1 MHSDAR
7 VSFSCSSFPAP
18 YLLRQSCLTACLLL
32 TANMVLLAL
41 KSTRVGILV
50 LKRTQVIR
58 GLRKFC
64 KMQRIIPW
72 FTISLTPTL
81 LTSGWGTAKQGSEQ
95 GQGSGVIRTPF
106 DCGNIYLAGEDRCL
120 CSGDIV
126 RAVLGAFGDASVHMS
141 DCVEGF
147 ACHDLSGDN
156 LPDDDDCTLAQLKA
170 LLDIGWMCGTDGTT
184 TYVYNCVF
192 NSMFLVTIVLMQPTF
207 YSEEGGAF
215 GQGTTTYVFNC
226 VFNSIYL
233 VTILLMQPAFY
244 SEEGGAFGKGST
256 TYVFNCVF
264 NSIFL
269 VTILLMQPTF
279 YSEEGGAFQGSQE
292 HPTGYTDGT

>member
-1 MHSDAR
+1 
-7 VSFSCSSFPAP
+7 
-18 YLLRQSCLTACLLL
+18 
-32 TANMVLLAL
+32 MVLLAL
-41 KSTRVGILV
+41 KRVVI
-50 LKRTQVIR
+50 LKRFRVMGGIS
-58 GLRKFC
+58 KFR

-72 FTISLTPTL
+72 FAIFLTPTL
-81 LTSGWGTAKQGSEQ
+81 LLSGWDDDQTGKSN
-95 GQGSGVIRTPF
+95 QGSGVIRTPF

-226 VFNSIYL
+226 VFNSI
-233 VTILLMQPAFY
+233 
-244 SEEGGAFGKGST
+244 
-256 TYVFNCVF
+256 
-264 NSIFL
+264 FL